1 MDGKVGSCE
10 WIRAPRYVPLRDRYK
25 AGKVCTV
32 RGMTVTVY
40 SVDLDRMQAIVRP
53 HDNPVNLI
61 AVDMDE
67 LEG

>member
-1 MDGKVGSCE
+1 MTCDWGQDH
-10 WIRAPRYVPLRDRYK
+10 RYVPLRERYK
-25 AGKVCTV
+25 PGKECEV
-32 RGMTVTVY
+32 RGMKVTVF